1 MAWFRRRE
9 NEEEDSAVH
18 DEAIREAEAE
28 LRRAERQL
36 AVTEERSGEV
46 ARVSEVIENI
56 GKRNHLGPSFF
67 DALGIQRPRRKA

>member
-1 MAWFRRRE
+1 MAWFRRGE
-9 NEEEDSAVH
+9 NEEEDSTVH
-18 DEAIREAEAE
+18 NEAIREAEAE